1 MGMISKV
8 GRRRLR
14 VRLTL
19 WAIAL
24 VLIAGSIT
32 MLYPFA
38 LMLSGS
44 TKSTADL
51 NEHRIVPGFVTDRD
65 VLWSKHAEGLF
76 NESAVQ
82 MRSAWESDAPAF
94 NHVGPRP
101 VFSDGLAAEWE
112 QFLSSVDLPGYTFT
126 LGYLQAPLTKSVLPS
141 NLRAFRAELY
151 DRYAGDLARLND
163 AMGTDFAQW
172 NSVTVIAPLH
182 LLRRQVVSDL
192 PLSKALDDFSLR
204 QPIAQRVYVN
214 LELFYREQFLKPQ
227 FKDIETYNTRHGTRY
242 ASYRDIRL
250 TPFPPSNGERPT
262 WEAFVRTTL
271 NLLWIKAIPQA
282 AIPYH
287 AYLRAKYRDLP
298 TLNRGY
304 GTSYAA
310 WTDVPLIERPTT
322 GGLAFSDW
330 DAFIQGWTDPAT
342 GQQHLLPAEMLRLWG
357 PDFAF
362 REHLQAR
369 FKTIAGVNQALG
381 TGFGSFEQI
390 HPPQQA
396 LHLADFERHAGRLR
410 WEFATRNY
418 VSVIDYMAI
427 RGRAV
432 WNTIIYCTLA
442 IVGALIVNPLAAYA
456 LSRYRPP
463 STYKLL
469 LVMMMTMAFPP
480 MVTQIPVFLM
490 LRDLSLLNTF
500 WALVLPGLAHG
511 YAIFLLKG
519 FFDSL
524 PQELYESATIDGAG
538 EVRIF
543 WQITMSLSRPI
554 LAVVALQ
561 AFTVAYSNFI
571 FAMLICQDPSM
582 WTITVWLYQLQARS
596 GQGVILA
603 AVTLAA
609 LPTFAVFILCQ
620 RVIMRGIVVPVEK

>member
-14 VRLTL
+14 VRLML
-19 WAIAL
+19 WAITL
-24 VLIAGSIT
+24 VLIAGSLT

-44 TKSTADL
+44 TKSAADL
-51 NEHRIVPGFVTDRD
+51 SENRVIPGFLTDRD
-65 VLWSKHAEGLF
+65 VLWAKHAEGLF
-76 NESAVQ
+76 NESAMQ
-82 MRSAWESDAPAF
+82 MRSAWETDAPEF
-94 NHVGPRP
+94 SKLGPRSE
-101 VFSDGLAAEWE
+101 VADGLAAEWE
-112 QFLSSVDLPGYTFT
+112 QYLHSVDWPGYTYT
-126 LGYLQAPLTKSVLPS
+126 IGYLQTPLSKSTLPK
-141 NLRAFRAELY
+141 NLRDFRGELY
-151 DRYAGDLARLND
+151 QRYAGDLTRLND

-172 NSVTVIAPLH
+172 NSVTVIAPVH
-182 LLRRQVVSDL
+182 LLRRNVVSDL
-192 PLSKALDDFSLR
+192 PLSKALAEFSAR
-204 QPIAQRVYVN
+204 QPIAERVYVD

-227 FKDIETYNTRHGTRY
+227 FKDIATFNAKHGTSY
-242 ASYRDIRL
+242 TSYRDIRL
-250 TPFPPSNGERPT
+250 TPSLPTNGERET

-271 NLLWIKAIPQA
+271 NLLWIKAIPQGA
-282 AIPYH
+282 PAYH
-287 AYLRAKYRDLP
+287 AYLQAKYRDLP

-304 GTSYAA
+304 GTSYVA
-310 WTDVPLIERPTT
+310 WTDIPLIERPTT

-330 DAFIQGWTDPAT
+330 DAFIQGWKDPAT
-342 GQQHLLPAEMLRLWG
+342 GVLHLLPAEMLRLWG

-362 REHLQAR
+362 RDHLQAR
-369 FKTIAGVNQALG
+369 FKTVEATNLALG
-381 TGFGSFEQI
+381 TGFATFDQI
-390 HPPQQA
+390 HPPQMA
-396 LHLADFERHAGRLR
+396 LHLADFERNTGSLR

-432 WNTIIYCTLA
+432 WNTVIYCTLA
-442 IVGALIVNPLAAYA
+442 ILGALIVNPLAAYA

-582 WTITVWLYQLQARS
+582 WTITVWLYQLLNRS

-609 LPTFAVFILCQ
+609 VPTFVVFVLCQ